1 MEQSNLSYEVIS
13 SLQYGR
19 AAEVDDLIKQNPQ
32 LVNVKYS
39 DGRRM
44 VTPLIQAISKNKI
57 EVMRVLLRHG
67 ASSNVK
73 DSDQNTPLHF
83 AAAGQ
88 SPKILQELV
97 ESCKSNDDYNIDV
110 HNIQKRTPLHTACE
124 KRKER
129 CVEILLEAGAV
140 LNVQDSMG
148 KTPLHFACE
157 GLKSSTVQLLL
168 NAGADPLI
176 EARAHPYLHVRAG
189 RTAMFYAMASYRIA
203 LTDNSIPAVLLDA
216 HPNMNYMEYTRGY
229 LDYACDLS
237 NRKDRDKKLGRLLV
251 NVILHSV
258 KKRLAYDEF
267 VLVVQKQIE
276 KGNLNVE
283 ELPEELSI
291 GKSVEEELQEELSK
305 EQQYL
310 TYG

>member
-19 AAEVDDLIKQNPQ
+19 AAEVDDLIIQNPQ
-32 LVNVKYS
+32 LVNAKYS

-44 VTPLIQAISKNKI
+44 VTPLLQAISKNKI
-57 EVMRVLLRHG
+57 EVVRVLLRHG
-67 ASSNVK
+67 ASCTVK

-83 AAAGQ
+83 AAAGKY
-88 SPKILQELV
+88 PEILQELV
-97 ESCKSNDDYNIDV
+97 ESGVTDNYNIDV
-110 HNIQKRTPLHTACE
+110 YNIQKRTPLHTACE
-124 KRKER
+124 KRRER
-129 CVEILLEAGAV
+129 CVEILLRAGADV
-140 LNVQDSMG
+140 NVQDSMG

-168 NAGADPLI
+168 NAGADPMI
-176 EARAHPYLHVRAG
+176 EARAHPYFHVRAG

-216 HPNMNYMEYTRGY
+216 LPDMHYMEYTRGY

-251 NVILHSV
+251 NVILHSA
-258 KKRLAYDEF
+258 KKRLAYDAF